1 MNDMTQTN
9 IELLKVWFIF
19 SFSLGCWTC
28 LNLLLSRRGDR
39 KVKNTVLVFIILLLA
54 PPLNAYLSLVNAQP
68 THWIA
73 TLAHKLTWCYGPIM
87 VAMIQHIL
95 LRPASRL
102 SYSIQTLPFI
112 LFVLHDI
119 LKLQWINFPIMVS
132 LLFVQVFSYLAY
144 SIYLLKKE
152 RLRLLKL
159 TTQFK
164 NTTYYWLM
172 YLIASLSI
180 IMLVDVVVFSSLLR
194 DQSPSFTALAA
205 IASLVAIFVN
215 TIALFSIYQ
224 PDVFFHELKTQEESL
239 SQEESMSDTKPRLR
253 SIELSPE
260 AAKQL
265 DEQLQELVKNH
276 KPHLDEDISL
286 PKLAS
291 LLGVTSHQL
300 SELLNIHKS
309 TSFYDFLN
317 DLRYQESLQFLATN
331 ESELTIADIAYR
343 SGFNNRNS
351 FYKVFKEKTG
361 LTPNQYKKSI
371 NEPLKAS
378 AK

>member
-1 MNDMTQTN
+1 MTPTN

-39 KVKNTVLVFIILLLA
+39 TVKNTILVFIILLLA
-54 PPLNAYLSLVNAQP
+54 PPLNAYINLVSTQP
-68 THWIA
+68 IDWLEI
-73 TLAHKLTWCYGPIM
+73 LRQKLTWCYGPIM
-87 VAMIQHIL
+87 LAIVQHIL
-95 LRPASRL
+95 LRPINR
-102 SYSIQTLPFI
+102 IIFTTQFFPFVFFI
-112 LFVLHDI
+112 LHDLLRLNI
-119 LKLQWINFPIMVS
+119 ISTPIMIF
-132 LLFVQVFSYLAY
+132 LLFTQVFCYLAY
-144 SIYLLKKE
+144 AAYLLKTQ
-152 RLRLLKL
+152 RTRLLKI
-159 TTQFK
+159 TQQFK
-164 NTTYYWLM
+164 NTTYYWLI
-172 YLIASLSI
+172 YLIASLS
-180 IMLVDVVVFSSLLR
+180 LVMAIDLVVFTQVLLGTL
-194 DQSPSFTALAA
+194 PPFTMLAA

-224 PDVFFHELKTQEESL
+224 PEVFFHEVSPQEEI
-239 SQEESMSDTKPRLR
+239 QPEVKPHLR

-276 KPHLDEDISL
+276 KPHLEEDISL

-300 SELLNIHKS
+300 SELLNIHKN

-317 DLRYQESLQFLATN
+317 DLRYQESLNFLSAN

-361 LTPNQYKKSI
+361 LTPTQYKKMS
-371 NEPLKAS
+371 N
-378 AK
+378 

>member
-1 MNDMTQTN
+1 MTHTS

-28 LNLLLSRRGDR
+28 LNLLISRRGDR
-39 KVKNTVLVFIILLLA
+39 TVKNTVLVFIILLLA
-54 PPLNAYLSLVNAQP
+54 PPLNTYIGLVSTQPIYWLTILSQ
-68 THWIA
+68 
-73 TLAHKLTWCYGPIM
+73 KLTWCYGPIM
-87 VAMIQHIL
+87 VAIIQHIL
-95 LRPASRL
+95 LRPINRIVYTA
-102 SYSIQTLPFI
+102 QFLPFA
-112 LFVLHDI
+112 LFLVHDI
-119 LKLQWINFPIMVS
+119 LRLNIISVPVMIF
-132 LLFVQVFSYLAY
+132 LLFTQVFSFLAY
-144 SIYLLKKE
+144 AVYLLKSQ
-152 RLRLLKL
+152 RTRLLKI
-159 TTQFK
+159 TQGFK
-164 NTTYYWLM
+164 NTTYYWLI
-172 YLIASLSI
+172 YLVASLT
-180 IMLVDVVVFSSLLR
+180 LVMMIDVAVFMNVLLGIT
-194 DQSPSFTALAA
+194 PSFTMLAA

-224 PDVFFHELKTQEESL
+224 PDVFFHELPPQEEL
-239 SQEESMSDTKPRLR
+239 KPETKPHLR

-265 DEQLQELVKNH
+265 DEQLQDLVKNH

-300 SELLNIHKS
+300 SELLNIHKN

-317 DLRYQESLQFLATN
+317 DLRYQESLTFLATN

-361 LTPNQYKKSI
+361 VTPSQYKKMS
-371 NEPLKAS
+371 N
-378 AK
+378 

>member
-1 MNDMTQTN
+1 MTQTH

-28 LNLLLSRRGDR
+28 LNLLISRRGDR
-39 KVKNTVLVFIILLLA
+39 QVKNTILVFIVLLLT
-54 PPLNAYLSLVNAQP
+54 PPLNAYWSLVNTQP
-68 THWIA
+68 THWLA

-95 LRPASRL
+95 LRPISRL
-102 SYSIQTLPFI
+102 SYAVQALPFI
-112 LFVLHDI
+112 LSLAHGIFN
-119 LKLQWINFPIMVS
+119 LQWISFPVMAS
-132 LLFVQVFSYLAY
+132 LLFLHVFGYLAY
-144 SIYLLKKE
+144 AVYLLKKE

-172 YLIASLSI
+172 YLIASLTI
-180 IMLVDVVVFSSLLR
+180 IMLLDVVVFSSFLH
-194 DQSPSFTALAA
+194 DQFPSFTALAA

-224 PDVFFHELKTQEESL
+224 PDVFFHELKPSEEPTP
-239 SQEESMSDTKPRLR
+239 EIKPHLR

-265 DEQLQELVKNH
+265 DEQLQTLVQNH

-300 SELLNIHKS
+300 SELLNIHKN

-317 DLRYQESLQFLATN
+317 DLRYQESLSFLSQN

-361 LTPNQYKKSI
+361 VTPSQYKKQS
-371 NEPLKAS
+371 N
-378 AK
+378 

>member
-1 MNDMTQTN
+1 MVALIRQ
-9 IELLKVWFIF
+9 ILLKPSSRI
-19 SFSLGCWTC
+19 SF
-28 LNLLLSRRGDR
+28 
-39 KVKNTVLVFIILLLA
+39 
-54 PPLNAYLSLVNAQP
+54 
-68 THWIA
+68 
-73 TLAHKLTWCYGPIM
+73 
-87 VAMIQHIL
+87 
-95 LRPASRL
+95 
-102 SYSIQTLPFI
+102 SIQTLPFT
-112 LFVLHDI
+112 LSLLHD
-119 LKLQWINFPIMVS
+119 LLNLHWISFPIMVS
-132 LLFVQVFSYLAY
+132 LLFIQVFGYLAY
-144 SIYLLKKE
+144 AGYLLKTE
-152 RLRLLKL
+152 RVKLLKL

-164 NTTYYWLM
+164 NTTYYWLI
-172 YLIASLSI
+172 YLVTCLFVV
-180 IMLVDVVVFSSLLR
+180 MMFDVVIFSEALLGHTPSLM
-194 DQSPSFTALAA
+194 ALAT

-215 TIALFSIYQ
+215 TIALFSLYQ
-224 PDVFFHELKTQEESL
+224 PEVFFHNTST
-239 SQEESMSDTKPRLR
+239 SDEPKPEAKQHLR

-317 DLRYQESLQFLATN
+317 DLRYQESLQFLTTN
-331 ESELTIADIAYR
+331 EDELTIADIAYR

-361 LTPNQYKKSI
+361 LTPNQYKKSVH
-371 NEPLKAS
+371 
-378 AK
+378 

>member
-1 MNDMTQTN
+1 MTQTT

-28 LNLLLSRRGDR
+28 LNLLISHRGDR
-39 KVKNTVLVFIILLLA
+39 KIKHAILSFIILLLA
-54 PPLNAYLSLVNAQP
+54 PPLNAYINLVSPQPIHWLVILSQ
-68 THWIA
+68 
-73 TLAHKLTWCYGPIM
+73 KLTWCYGPIM
-87 VAMIQHIL
+87 VALIRHIL
-95 LRPASRL
+95 LRPVSRV
-102 SYSIQTLPFI
+102 SYALQALPF
-112 LFVLHDI
+112 LLSFTHDVFN
-119 LKLQWINFPIMVS
+119 LKLISLPVMVS
-132 LLFVQVFSYLAY
+132 LLSIQVFGYLGYA
-144 SIYLLKKE
+144 SYLLKSE

-159 TTQFK
+159 TQEFK
-164 NTTYYWLM
+164 NTTYYWLI
-172 YLIASLSI
+172 YLVSGLLT
-180 IMLVDVVVFSSLLR
+180 IMLFDITIFINLLLNHI
-194 DQSPSFTALAA
+194 PSFTVLAA
-205 IASLVAIFVN
+205 IASLVAVFVN

-224 PDVFFHELKTQEESL
+224 PEVFFHELTAQDEQQSE
-239 SQEESMSDTKPRLR
+239 TKVNLR

-265 DEQLQELVKNH
+265 DEQLKVLVKNH

-317 DLRYQESLQFLATN
+317 DLRYQESLHFLAIG

-343 SGFNNRNS
+343 SGFNNRNT

-361 LTPNQYKKSI
+361 ITPNQYKKSI
-371 NEPLKAS
+371 NQ
-378 AK
+378 

>member
-1 MNDMTQTN
+1 MTPTSV
-9 IELLKVWFIF
+9 ELLKVWFIF

-28 LNLLLSRRGDR
+28 LNLLISRRGDR
-39 KVKNTVLVFIILLLA
+39 RVKYTILSFILLLLT
-54 PPLNAYLSLVNAQP
+54 PPLNAYIHLVSTQP
-68 THWIA
+68 IHWI
-73 TLAHKLTWCYGPIM
+73 TLISQKLTWCYGPIL
-87 VAMIQHIL
+87 VALIRHISL
-95 LRPASRL
+95 KPTSRP
-102 SYSIQTLPFI
+102 SYILQTLPF
-112 LFVLHDI
+112 LLSLLHDI
-119 LKLQWINFPIMVS
+119 FNLQWISFSMMVS
-132 LLFVQVFSYLAY
+132 LLFIQVFGYLVYAA
-144 SIYLLKKE
+144 YLLKSE
-152 RLRLLKL
+152 RLKILRL
-159 TTQFK
+159 TSQFK
-164 NTTYYWLM
+164 NTTYYWLI
-172 YLIASLSI
+172 YLVTSLLFV
-180 IMLVDVVVFSSLLR
+180 MLFDVVVFANALLGHLPSLI
-194 DQSPSFTALAA
+194 ALAA
-205 IASLVAIFVN
+205 IASLIAIFVN

-224 PDVFFHELKTQEESL
+224 PEVFFHNLIPEDLSLTEEP
-239 SQEESMSDTKPRLR
+239 QPNIKPHLR

-265 DEQLQELVKNH
+265 DEQLQDLVKNH